1 MNRTLLLE
9 NLPDLLEDLDAR
21 LTALEAAEP
30 QAQPVKISYV
40 EHLAAEV
47 KRLTALENNKPNERD
62 WEAAANSALAQLTF
76 SRKNVNWLR
85 DTLDAAQDKIERLL
99 AENRRLTDGF
109 YALEAQR
116 NALTAE
122 LSAMKQRRDALAA
135 ELGDRIKERKTIWAE
150 VDDLKAQR
158 NALAAQLDDLRN
170 VNAGL
175 RQEVYQRFEQSYDL
189 RKENE
194 RLTAEVKQLASERK
208 TLSSVWHALKIDN
221 ERLADQCA
229 RLRAALEAVEWGG
242 DDDFGSDP
250 VCLWCKENRNTGH
263 DPYCQRQA
271 ALR

>member
-62 WEAAANSALAQLTF
+62 WEEAANSALAQLTF

-116 NALTAE
+116 RALTAE

-150 VDDLKAQR
+150 VDDLKAHRRQPLGKPQT
-158 NALAAQLDDLRN
+158 APAANGRARQHRHTNVPLRN
-170 VNAGL
+170 HPAAVAHAHEVESPAG
-175 RQEVYQRFEQSYDL
+175 
-189 RKENE
+189 
-194 RLTAEVKQLASERK
+194 
-208 TLSSVWHALKIDN
+208 
-221 ERLADQCA
+221 A
-229 RLRAALEAVEWGG
+229 RLLCGR
-242 DDDFGSDP
+242 
-250 VCLWCKENRNTGH
+250 
-263 DPYCQRQA
+263 
-271 ALR
+271 

>member
-116 NALTAE
+116 NAL
-122 LSAMKQRRDALAA
+122 
-135 ELGDRIKERKTIWAE
+135 
-150 VDDLKAQR
+150 
-158 NALAAQLDDLRN
+158 AAQLDDLRN

-175 RQEVYQRFEQSYDL
+175 RKGS
-189 RKENE
+189 E
-194 RLTAEVKQLASERK
+194 RLRAVYET
-208 TLSSVWHALKIDN
+208 DN
-221 ERLADQCA
+221 A
-229 RLRAALEAVEWGG
+229 RLRAAIEAVEYDGEYG
-242 DDDFGSDP
+242 T
-250 VCLWCKENRNTGH
+250 CLWCSSLYGYEHFQN
-263 DPYCQRQA
+263 CQRQA

>member
-21 LTALEAAEP
+21 LTALEAAKP

-85 DTLDAAQDKIERLL
+85 DTLDTSQNEVERLKTELDDLTAAATGL
-99 AENRRLTDGF
+99 ADDVIR
-109 YALEAQR
+109 
-116 NALTAE
+116 LTAE
-122 LSAMKQRRDALAA
+122 
-135 ELGDRIKERKTIWAE
+135 
-150 VDDLKAQR
+150 R

-170 VNAGL
+170 VNAEL
-175 RQEVYQRFEQSYDL
+175 REGNAEL
-189 RKENE
+189 RKHYTNKNDLCAALQKQNVTLWDDNA
-194 RLTAEVKQLASERK
+194 RLRK
-208 TLSSVWHALKIDN
+208 DN
-221 ERLADQCA
+221 ERQNELIAVLRQNSADLVESMKYLLSEAEPNKERMTALKSLQDENATLRSRLAATSHQTDEIK
-229 RLRAALEAVEWGG
+229 RLEAVC
-242 DDDFGSDP
+242 DDLSDK
-250 VCLWCKENRNTGH
+250 LDAANEKI
-263 DPYCQRQA
+263 A

>member
-47 KRLTALENNKPNERD
+47 KRLTAE
-62 WEAAANSALAQLTF
+62 
-76 SRKNVNWLR
+76 
-85 DTLDAAQDKIERLL
+85 
-99 AENRRLTDGF
+99 
-109 YALEAQR
+109 R
-116 NALTAE
+116 NAL
-122 LSAMKQRRDALAA
+122 
-135 ELGDRIKERKTIWAE
+135 G
-150 VDDLKAQR
+150 
-158 NALAAQLDDLRN
+158 AQLDDLRN

-175 RQEVYQRFEQSYDL
+175 RQD
-189 RKENE
+189 NE

-229 RLRAALEAVEWGG
+229 RLRAAIEAVEYDGE
-242 DDDFGSDP
+242 FGT
-250 VCLWCKENRNTGH
+250 CLWCNSLYGYEHFQN
-263 DPYCQRQA
+263 CQRQA

>member
-21 LTALEAAEP
+21 LTALEAAKP

-109 YALEAQR
+109 YALEAQLDDL
-116 NALTAE
+116 AAE

-175 RQEVYQRFEQSYDL
+175 R
-189 RKENE
+189 K
-194 RLTAEVKQLASERK
+194 
-208 TLSSVWHALKIDN
+208 DN
-221 ERLADQCA
+221 ERLAAEVTRLKGSIVATVNEIDQDLA
-229 RLRAALEAVEWGG
+229 TDNAQLRQDNALMMADKRQLRAALEAVEYDGEYG
-242 DDDFGSDP
+242 T
-250 VCLWCKENRNTGH
+250 CLWCSSLYGYEHFQN
-263 DPYCQRQA
+263 CQRQA

>member
-9 NLPDLLEDLDAR
+9 NLPDLLEDLDARLTALDAR

-62 WEAAANSALAQLTF
+62 WVAAANSALAQLTF

-116 NALTAE
+116 NAL
-122 LSAMKQRRDALAA
+122 
-135 ELGDRIKERKTIWAE
+135 
-150 VDDLKAQR
+150 
-158 NALAAQLDDLRN
+158 AAQLDDLRN

-175 RQEVYQRFEQSYDL
+175 RADNDTL
-189 RKENE
+189 RK
-194 RLTAEVKQLASERK
+194 
-208 TLSSVWHALKIDN
+208 DN
-221 ERLADQCA
+221 ERQSELIAALRQNSADLVESMKYLLSEAEPNKERMTALESLQDENATLRSRLAATSRQADEIK
-229 RLRAALEAVEWGG
+229 RLEAVC
-242 DDDFGSDP
+242 DDLSDK
-250 VCLWCKENRNTGH
+250 L
-263 DPYCQRQA
+263 DA
-271 ALR
+271 ANCR

>member
-1 MNRTLLLE
+1 MNPTVLLE

-21 LTALEAAEP
+21 LTALETAKP
-30 QAQPVKISYV
+30 QAQ
-40 EHLAAEV
+40 
-47 KRLTALENNKPNERD
+47 
-62 WEAAANSALAQLTF
+62 
-76 SRKNVNWLR
+76 
-85 DTLDAAQDKIERLL
+85 IERLL

-109 YALEAQR
+109 YALE
-116 NALTAE
+116 
-122 LSAMKQRRDALAA
+122 
-135 ELGDRIKERKTIWAE
+135 
-150 VDDLKAQR
+150 AQR

-250 VCLWCKENRNTGH
+250 VCLWCKENRDTGH

>member
-1 MNRTLLLE
+1 M
-9 NLPDLLEDLDAR
+9 LEDLDARLTALDAR

-116 NALTAE
+116 RALT
-122 LSAMKQRRDALAA
+122 
-135 ELGDRIKERKTIWAE
+135 
-150 VDDLKAQR
+150 
-158 NALAAQLDDLRN
+158 AQLDDLRN

-175 RQEVYQRFEQSYDL
+175 RQ
-189 RKENE
+189 
-194 RLTAEVKQLASERK
+194 
-208 TLSSVWHALKIDN
+208 DN
-221 ERLADQCA
+221 ERQ
-229 RLRAALEAVEWGG
+229 
-242 DDDFGSDP
+242 S
-250 VCLWCKENRNTGH
+250 
-263 DPYCQRQA
+263 
-271 ALR
+271 

>member
-21 LTALEAAEP
+21 LTALEAAKP

-116 NALTAE
+116 RALTAE

-158 NALAAQLDDLRN
+158 NALAAQLDDLSN

-175 RQEVYQRFEQSYDL
+175 RKD
-189 RKENE
+189 
-194 RLTAEVKQLASERK
+194 SERQSELIAALRQNSADLVESMK
-208 TLSSVWHALKIDN
+208 YLLSEAEPNKERMTALESLQDENATLRS
-221 ERLADQCA
+221 RLAATSHQTDEIK
-229 RLRAALEAVEWGG
+229 RLEAVC
-242 DDDFGSDP
+242 DDLSDK
-250 VCLWCKENRNTGH
+250 L
-263 DPYCQRQA
+263 DA
-271 ALR
+271 ANCR

>member
-62 WEAAANSALAQLTF
+62 WEEAANSALAQLTF

-116 NALTAE
+116 NAL
-122 LSAMKQRRDALAA
+122 
-135 ELGDRIKERKTIWAE
+135 
-150 VDDLKAQR
+150 
-158 NALAAQLDDLRN
+158 AAQLDDLRN

-175 RQEVYQRFEQSYDL
+175 R
-189 RKENE
+189 K
-194 RLTAEVKQLASERK
+194 
-208 TLSSVWHALKIDN
+208 DN
-221 ERLADQCA
+221 ERQSELIAALRQNSADLVESMKYLLSEAEPNKERMTALESLQDENATLRSRLAATSRQADEIK
-229 RLRAALEAVEWGG
+229 RLEAVC
-242 DDDFGSDP
+242 DDLSDK
-250 VCLWCKENRNTGH
+250 L
-263 DPYCQRQA
+263 DA
-271 ALR
+271 ANCR

>member
-9 NLPDLLEDLDAR
+9 NLPDLLED

-85 DTLDAAQDKIERLL
+85 DTLDTSQNEVERLKTELDDLTAAATGL
-99 AENRRLTDGF
+99 ADDVIR
-109 YALEAQR
+109 
-116 NALTAE
+116 LTAE
-122 LSAMKQRRDALAA
+122 
-135 ELGDRIKERKTIWAE
+135 
-150 VDDLKAQR
+150 R

-175 RQEVYQRFEQSYDL
+175 RKDS
-189 RKENE
+189 E

-229 RLRAALEAVEWGG
+229 RLRAAIEAVEYDGESG
-242 DDDFGSDP
+242 T
-250 VCLWCKENRNTGH
+250 CLWCSSLYGYEHFQN
-263 DPYCQRQA
+263 CQRQA

>member
-116 NALTAE
+116 NAL
-122 LSAMKQRRDALAA
+122 
-135 ELGDRIKERKTIWAE
+135 
-150 VDDLKAQR
+150 
-158 NALAAQLDDLRN
+158 AAQLDDLRN

-175 RQEVYQRFEQSYDL
+175 R
-189 RKENE
+189 K
-194 RLTAEVKQLASERK
+194 
-208 TLSSVWHALKIDN
+208 DN
-221 ERLADQCA
+221 ERQSELIAALRQNSADLVESMKYLLSEAEPNKERMTALESLQDENATLRSRLAATSRQADEIK
-229 RLRAALEAVEWGG
+229 RLEAVC
-242 DDDFGSDP
+242 DDLSDK
-250 VCLWCKENRNTGH
+250 L
-263 DPYCQRQA
+263 DA
-271 ALR
+271 ANCR

>member
-9 NLPDLLEDLDAR
+9 NLPDLLEALDAR

-62 WEAAANSALAQLTF
+62 WEEAANSALAQLTF

-116 NALTAE
+116 NAL
-122 LSAMKQRRDALAA
+122 
-135 ELGDRIKERKTIWAE
+135 
-150 VDDLKAQR
+150 
-158 NALAAQLDDLRN
+158 AAQLDDLRN

-175 RQEVYQRFEQSYDL
+175 RADNDTL
-189 RKENE
+189 RK
-194 RLTAEVKQLASERK
+194 
-208 TLSSVWHALKIDN
+208 DN
-221 ERLADQCA
+221 ERQSELIAALRQNSADLVESMKYLLSEAEPNKERMTALESLQDENATLRSRLAATSRQADEIK
-229 RLRAALEAVEWGG
+229 RLEAVC
-242 DDDFGSDP
+242 DDLSDK
-250 VCLWCKENRNTGH
+250 L
-263 DPYCQRQA
+263 DA
-271 ALR
+271 ANCR

>member
-116 NALTAE
+116 NAL
-122 LSAMKQRRDALAA
+122 
-135 ELGDRIKERKTIWAE
+135 
-150 VDDLKAQR
+150 
-158 NALAAQLDDLRN
+158 AAQLDDLRN

-175 RQEVYQRFEQSYDL
+175 RADNDTL
-189 RKENE
+189 RK
-194 RLTAEVKQLASERK
+194 
-208 TLSSVWHALKIDN
+208 DN
-221 ERLADQCA
+221 ERQSELIAALRQNSADLVESMKYLLSEAEPNKERMTALESLQDENATLRSRLAATSRQADEIK
-229 RLRAALEAVEWGG
+229 RLEAVC
-242 DDDFGSDP
+242 DDLSDK
-250 VCLWCKENRNTGH
+250 L
-263 DPYCQRQA
+263 DA
-271 ALR
+271 ANCR

>member
-85 DTLDAAQDKIERLL
+85 DTLDTSQNEVERLKTELDNLTAAATGL
-99 AENRRLTDGF
+99 ADDVIR
-109 YALEAQR
+109 
-116 NALTAE
+116 LTAE
-122 LSAMKQRRDALAA
+122 
-135 ELGDRIKERKTIWAE
+135 
-150 VDDLKAQR
+150 R

-175 RQEVYQRFEQSYDL
+175 RADNDTL
-189 RKENE
+189 RKDNDAHRADYVNRESTLKNLRE
-194 RLTAEVKQLASERK
+194 GNAELRKHYTNKNDLCAALQKQNVTLWDDNAGLRK
-208 TLSSVWHALKIDN
+208 DN
-221 ERLADQCA
+221 E
-229 RLRAALEAVEWGG
+229 
-242 DDDFGSDP
+242 
-250 VCLWCKENRNTGH
+250 
-263 DPYCQRQA
+263 RQA

>member
-1 MNRTLLLE
+1 MTRFSEIAHDIESQYDPDYDLDASKTAPPVRYIEYRLLE
-9 NLPDLLEDLDAR
+9 LCETLDAR
-21 LTALEAAEP
+21 LTALEAKP
-30 QAQPVKISYV
+30 QAPDYWRKWAATEV
-40 EHLAAEV
+40 EIKTAE
-47 KRLTALENNKPNERD
+47 
-62 WEAAANSALAQLTF
+62 
-76 SRKNVNWLR
+76 
-85 DTLDAAQDKIERLL
+85 LDAAR
-99 AENRRLTDGF
+99 AE
-109 YALEAQR
+109 
-116 NALTAE
+116 
-122 LSAMKQRRDALAA
+122 
-135 ELGDRIKERKTIWAE
+135 
-150 VDDLKAQR
+150 R
-158 NALAAQLDDLRN
+158 NALAAEVDDLRN

-194 RLTAEVKQLASERK
+194 RLTAEVKQLASDRK

-250 VCLWCKENRNTGH
+250 VCLWCKENRDTGH